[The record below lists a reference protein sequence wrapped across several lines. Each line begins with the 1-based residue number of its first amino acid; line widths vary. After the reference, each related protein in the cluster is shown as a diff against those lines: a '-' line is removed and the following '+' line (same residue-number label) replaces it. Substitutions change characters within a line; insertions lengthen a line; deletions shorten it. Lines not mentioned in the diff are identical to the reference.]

1 MAPGPQ
7 VVTPTEVDAR
17 MPGAER
23 GGAAAE
29 VCRADEVPAAA
40 RFVMKMGEAA
50 DAVAAVGSMCEG
62 GG

>member
-1 MAPGPQ
+1 
-7 VVTPTEVDAR
+7 